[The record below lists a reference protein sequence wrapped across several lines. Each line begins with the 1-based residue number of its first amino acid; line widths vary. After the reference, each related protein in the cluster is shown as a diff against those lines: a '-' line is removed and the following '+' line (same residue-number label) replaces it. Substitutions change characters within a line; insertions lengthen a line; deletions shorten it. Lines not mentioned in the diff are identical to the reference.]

1 MNEEKYELYDELGN
15 LIGSYLTKSNALLL
29 LDALFT
35 RYYNDYRLKITM
47 SKMKLETEANDE

>member
-29 LDALFT
+29 LSALFT
-35 RYYNDYRLKITM
+35 KYYNDDQLKITM
-47 SKMKLETEANDE
+47 SKMRLETEANDE

>member
-1 MNEEKYELYDELGN
+1 MKEEKYELHDELGN

-35 RYYNDYRLKITM
+35 RYYNDDRLKITM
-47 SKMKLETEANDE
+47 SRMKLEAEASDE